1 MGDPTPDDLTRQLAE
16 QLARRDRLRRK
27 LALAK
32 TPAQRMQ
39 DMQKLQDRMFATL
52 RSSPAGYAHFL
63 RRNFKAR
70 AIPVRDPDAQ

>member
-1 MGDPTPDDLTRQLAE
+1 MDAPTPDDPTLQLAQ

-32 TPAQRMQ
+32 TPAQRMR
-39 DMQKLQDRMFATL
+39 DMEKLQNQMFATL

-70 AIPVRDPDAQ
+70 AIPVRDADVQ